1 MEEVDSRFLHLLQP
15 IRDLTKNWEVD
26 VAAQL
31 GEYLEELDQI
41 CISFDNG
48 KTTMNF
54 MEAALL
60 IQGSACIYSRKVEYL
75 YMLVCQTLDCI
86 SKKKKEKLPSSLGPD
101 GRDADATFTDR
112 EEEFLSLDDI
122 PETSQA
128 SVNMRGDQ
136 QPAAVNIV
144 PLTPMSLVP
153 PEEGEKKENPLL
165 SRRGEV
171 LASRRDFRMNT
182 STPHACGAFL
192 LELGGRPVSS
202 PLAPALLQSPVGL
215 SLSPPL
221 LALSRVP
228 CPAPARVP
236 QPKHTILLGSV
247 EEQEDPGCAGPSRPV
262 PCCWEGR
269 AVAGPARGWPRGRW
283 GQWGQGT
290 GACLSRSR
298 RGEVL
303 ASRRDFRMN
312 TSTPHACGAFLL
324 ELAGLSPTHPRQ
336 EPGLGT
342 ATAAPA
348 SSPAQRPGSG
358 TALARALSFCE
369 EAGEGWHLPALSWG
383 PRGHPGHLALAG
395 ELLGRFLGRQGGNG
409 GSWKLL
415 QPLPIATPPGAEG
428 PEDDDLPAVL
438 EDDMEVTPVPNE
450 HIVAQRVCVGL
461 GGAVLLPWIPPAPH
475 VPLCVPQSTPR
486 TRGYVLRERPPSQ
499 DPKALSKE
507 EPNPW
512 QSLDPFGDSEEKPFR
527 KGRPFQVPHGLDDV
541 IGGKR
546 KRRGPRKLQ
555 DFTRWFSAAYNNVTE
570 SRKSRRNGPTF
581 ADLEVL
587 YWRHFKERMAAHRK
601 LRSRGVSGVG
611 AKLGGQGAPGPPC
624 RALGV
629 LRAVPPPRCCRGS
642 WSQSWS
648 RSAGLT
654 ARMGQV
660 LEPKTPNPPCLG
672 SLSFPPGGLGESQ
685 KVGGSQ
691 GALRGS
697 QGTLSGV
704 PILADD
710 DFVEHEDMEPE
721 APPEELEERNL
732 DSPEP
737 GYEELVRR
745 NVELFMA
752 SSQKFAQ
759 ETELSQRIR
768 QWEERVEPLLQEQEG
783 RAPFDVRA
791 YGQQLTGRCAELG
804 QWHSLASLVA
814 GQPPFEVCRYLL
826 ASLQLANDEEVELE
840 QEPGLEAALDTAR
853 LRLLSARPAHE
864 RFQHLQLPSQRDPGP
879 Q

>member
-48 KTTMNF
+48 RTTMNF

-86 SKKKKEKLPSSLGPD
+86 SKKKKEKLPTSLGPD
-101 GRDADATFTDR
+101 GRDADATFTDK

-128 SVNMRGDQ
+128 SVDMRRDQ

-192 LELGGRPVSS
+192 LEL
-202 PLAPALLQSPVGL
+202 
-215 SLSPPL
+215 
-221 LALSRVP
+221 
-228 CPAPARVP
+228 
-236 QPKHTILLGSV
+236 
-247 EEQEDPGCAGPSRPV
+247 
-262 PCCWEGR
+262 
-269 AVAGPARGWPRGRW
+269 
-283 GQWGQGT
+283 
-290 GACLSRSR
+290 
-298 RGEVL
+298 
-303 ASRRDFRMN
+303 
-312 TSTPHACGAFLL
+312 
-324 ELAGLSPTHPRQ
+324 AGLSPTHPQQ
-336 EPGLGT
+336 EQCLGT
-342 ATAAPA
+342 ATAAPG
-348 SSPAQRPGSG
+348 SSPAERPSSG

-369 EAGEGWHLPALSWG
+369 EAG
-383 PRGHPGHLALAG
+383 
-395 ELLGRFLGRQGGNG
+395 
-409 GSWKLL
+409 
-415 QPLPIATPPGAEG
+415 
-428 PEDDDLPAVL
+428 PEDDDVPGAL
-438 EDDMEVTPVPNE
+438 EDDMEVTPVPKE
-450 HIVAQRVCVGL
+450 HIVAQR
-461 GGAVLLPWIPPAPH
+461 
-475 VPLCVPQSTPR
+475 STPR
-486 TRGYVLRERPPSQ
+486 TRGYVLRERPPSP

-570 SRKSRRNGPTF
+570 RQKSRRRGPTF

-587 YWRHFKERMAAHRK
+587 YWRHFKERLAARRK
-601 LRSRGVSGVG
+601 LQSRGVLLRESEPELEQERG
-611 AKLGGQGAPGPPC
+611 AD
-624 RALGV
+624 
-629 LRAVPPPRCCRGS
+629 S
-642 WSQSWS
+642 
-648 RSAGLT
+648 
-654 ARMGQV
+654 
-660 LEPKTPNPPCLG
+660 EE
-672 SLSFPPGGLGESQ
+672 GE
-685 KVGGSQ
+685 
-691 GALRGS
+691 
-697 QGTLSGV
+697 
-704 PILADD
+704 DD

-721 APPEELEERNL
+721 APEELEEENL
-732 DSPEP
+732 DPPEP

-768 QWEERVEPLLQEQEG
+768 QWEERMEPLLQEQES
-783 RAPFDVRA
+783 RVAFDVRA
-791 YGQQLTGRCAELG
+791 YGQQLTERCAELG

-826 ASLQLANDEEVELE
+826 ASLQLANDEEVELA

-853 LRLLSARPAHE
+853 LRLISARPAHE
-864 RFQHLQLPSQRDPGP
+864 RFQQLQLPSQRDPGP